1 MKTNK
6 QTTYPKFK
14 IILVIVGIIIFSMQS
29 CSTEEEILETKASKK
44 NYITS
49 EKVSI
54 ENVLRVLKNPIILE
68 HTENLNNYS
77 LKNIAERSNN
87 KSNVYFTKIVK
98 GNEYTTYQLLLNS
111 YSTKNPYF
119 MYYVITYDGITEKV
133 GYLKYIPNSPT
144 YILDIAIFSGKIQML
159 DLHKKI
165 KLEISLINGQ
175 PKTTETIQTQRT
187 NDDCITSPSIVTHYC
202 GSNLHLPGQTCTHP
216 IKAYYEVKFNTIC
229 TYSSAYDNSTPVPT
243 VIMENLDNSFGGGS
257 PFTVDFITS
266 FEAQLTPRQKQWW
279 DSYNNVTKKQE
290 IISFLNQNP
299 TDEGRNFS
307 LEMINAM
314 RANLGLNIDVDASFK
329 SPFNI
334 DKSTIKDVTEED
346 KKFNA
351 VYKALTDSPA
361 FKNLFLALFENN
373 NKRFNVKFEII
384 ENLDNNTRKID
395 GFTTPPDQ
403 KGGPTLIQ
411 INKQILTSTG
421 LRPMTNIEIA
431 KTILHECI
439 HAYLAIK
446 GKYPDAGGSSVPGIE
461 NMTFAEVL
469 KATRPGTGAQHDFMY
484 KNMVPTMQK
493 ILAEIRD
500 AVTSSTTR
508 ATVESIM
515 LQPNFYTNPKSTT
528 LWKWNDYFYYLSLK
542 GLQDAEAFKISFPA
556 NTDQFEL
563 FLEYNF
569 FGHKHLKN

>member
-1 MKTNK
+1 
-6 QTTYPKFK
+6 
-14 IILVIVGIIIFSMQS
+14 MQS

-334 DKSTIKDVTEED
+334 DKSTITDATDEG
-346 KKFNA
+346 KKFNKL
-351 VYKALTDSPA
+351 YDALKTSPE
-361 FKNLFLALFENN
+361 FKNLFIDIFDENN
-373 NKRFNVKFEII
+373 SRINVKLEIADRVY
-384 ENLDNNTRKID
+384 EDNDTSKPEVNATTSEDPVTKNLTIKIS
-395 GFTTPPDQ
+395 
-403 KGGPTLIQ
+403 
-411 INKQILTSTG
+411 KQILIVGTTKSQ
-421 LRPMTNIEIA
+421 TNIENA

-439 HAYLAIK
+439 HAYLFSKAANPTVGTNFVKILNTM
-446 GKYPDAGGSSVPGIE
+446 YPTPNE
-461 NMTFAEVL
+461 
-469 KATRPGTGAQHDFMY
+469 QHDFMY
-484 KNMVPTMQK
+484 GKMIPTMQK
-493 ILAEIRD
+493 VLGEIRD
-500 AVTSSTTR
+500 LVTTEPKRTILE
-508 ATVESIM
+508 AYTM
-515 LQPNFYTNPKSTT
+515 YTKTNPLTSTPFNW
-528 LWKWNDYFYYLSLK
+528 LDFYKYISLS
-542 GLQDAEAFKISFPA
+542 GLNETSCFKVDFPKDTDARSLLNQYINAGKI
-556 NTDQFEL
+556 EL
-563 FLEYNF
+563 DR
-569 FGHKHLKN
+569 